1 MGSISSRPKVPE
13 PQVVYVPA
21 TPSTPSVSTTTEGS
35 GDSTSTSE
43 ERARE
48 TRTQNLL
55 QRNRGR
61 LGTILSGFRGVL
73 NASNSSQRKTLLGE

>member
-1 MGSISSRPKVPE
+1 MGSISSRPKTPE

-21 TPSTPSVSTTTEGS
+21 TSSTPTV
-35 GDSTSTSE
+35 STSTDDDSTPTTE

-61 LGTILSGFRGVL
+61 FGTILNGFRGVL
-73 NASNSSQRKTLLGE
+73 STSSSSQRKTLLGE